1 MPELSEVQLK
11 TLRAVCDTVVPAVAR
26 ADDPDGFFARRATD
40 VGADEALLMTL
51 DALPAEQA
59 EGMLALL
66 DALAAQGFAGMS
78 QLSREQLFANV
89 SLASAEAAGG
99 IAALVGLTLLF
110 TYAIADPAS
119 GKNPAWAT
127 FGYPGP
133 IAAPKEGLAKPVE
146 TLVPDGDTELE
157 ADVVIVGSGA
167 GGGVIAGKLA
177 AAGLKVVVL
186 EMGGYHTE
194 ADFNQLELWAWQ
206 NLYWRGG
213 PTPTADMNVTL
224 QAGSGLGGGTV
235 INWTNSL
242 RTKEWVRE
250 QWAREHGLED
260 VATDAFDRHLDE
272 VWERIEVND
281 ECSEYNKP
289 TQAMER
295 AAERLGWSFARVN
308 RNWDPARHD
317 PAMAGYMGL
326 GDLSGAKQ
334 STDRTYLLDA
344 AREGTRFVVGAFVER
359 VLVEDGRAA
368 GVEALWSDRGG
379 SGASARIT
387 VRAPQ
392 VVVAAG
398 ALESPGVLLRTG
410 IGGAAV
416 GEYLRL
422 HPCTATLGDYGEDM
436 QSWWG
441 APHSGLINEFANMGD
456 GYGFLLEGVQY
467 TTGLGASALPWTSGA
482 AHKETLADF
491 RDAATFIGL
500 VRDHGHGKVTLDENG
515 MTVPWYSM
523 NDAVDLRNTALA
535 IEAQIR
541 AHVAA
546 GARRVWLLAQG
557 MPTWRVGDDLESF
570 IARSQ
575 RVPARAG
582 GLRMFAAHQMGSC
595 RMGSDPA
602 TSVAKPSGELHD
614 VEGVWIGDASA
625 FPTPS
630 GTNPMIT
637 IMALASRTAE
647 NIIEA
652 AGAGASA
659 RRAGGDAATTRQ
671 EVTA

>member
-1 MPELSEVQLK
+1 MPEMTDLQRH
-11 TLRAVCDTVVPAVAR
+11 TLRTVCDTVVPSIPR
-26 ADDPDGFFARRATD
+26 TDDPDGFFARRATD
-40 VGADEALLMTL
+40 VGADQALASTL
-51 DALPAEQA
+51 DVMPPEQA

-66 DALAAQGFAGMS
+66 DALAEQGFNEMS
-78 QLSREQLFANV
+78 QLSREQVFTNI
-89 SLASAEAAGG
+89 SLASLEAAGG
-99 IAALVGLTLLF
+99 IAALIGLTLLF
-110 TYAIADPAS
+110 TYGNVDPAT
-119 GKNPAWAT
+119 GKNPAWAA

-133 IAAPKEGLAKPVE
+133 IASPKPDAPRPLEP
-146 TLVPDGDTELE
+146 LVPDGDTVID
-157 ADVVIVGSGA
+157 ADAVVVGSGA
-167 GGGVIAGKLA
+167 GGSVVAAKLA
-177 AAGLKVVVL
+177 GAGLRVVVL

-242 RTKEWVRE
+242 RTKDWVRR
-250 QWAREHGLED
+250 QWADQHGLED
-260 VATDAFDRHLDE
+260 VASDTFDRHLDE
-272 VWERIEVND
+272 VWERIMVND

-289 TQAMER
+289 TQAMQR

-308 RNWDPARHD
+308 RNWDPAKHD
-317 PAMAGYMGL
+317 PAMAGYMGF
-326 GDLSGAKQ
+326 GDASGAKQ
-334 STDRTYLLDA
+334 SADRTWLLDA
-344 AREGTRFVVGAFVER
+344 VEHGAQIMTGAFVER
-359 VLVEDGRAA
+359 VLVEHGRAA

-379 SGASARIT
+379 SGASARVT

-398 ALESPGVLLRTG
+398 SLESPAVLLRSG
-410 IGGAAV
+410 IGGAAA

-441 APHSGLINEFANMGD
+441 APHSGLINEFADTGD
-456 GYGFLLEGVQY
+456 GYGFLIEGVQY
-467 TTGLGASALPWTSGA
+467 TTGLGASALPWTTGA
-482 AHKETLADF
+482 EHKAALADF
-491 RDAATFIGL
+491 RDAGTFIGL
-500 VRDHGHGKVTLDENG
+500 VRDHGHGKVTLDQNG
-515 MTVPWYSM
+515 MAVPWYAM
-523 NDAVDLRNTALA
+523 TDPLDLRNTAHA
-535 IEAQIR
+535 IEVQIR

-557 MPTWRVGDDLESF
+557 MPTWRAGEDLDAF
-570 IARSQ
+570 IAGAQ

-595 RMGSDPA
+595 RMGRDPQ
-602 TSVAKPSGELHD
+602 TSVAKPTGELHD
-614 VEGVWIGDASA
+614 TPGVWIGDASA

-637 IMALASRTAE
+637 IMALSSRTAE

-652 AGAGASA
+652 AGSSPAS
-659 RRAGGDAATTRQ
+659 TRQ